1 MSIFL
6 QMQCWDKRR
15 TLWCQNKGTQNCR
28 VRSTFFWPKNTNGL
42 HLHYT
47 PTQADPLQHNGRELS
62 RGPAYYD
69 VIQQAPCWHA
79 RCLIMTLIRP
89 HPLFK
94 HKGPNQDGN
103 CQNQLRQRSA
113 KPLNQRAGKGLEL
126 FLFICIISVP
136 KFQPIQWMLFLL
148 EIG

>member
-1 MSIFL
+1 MVPKQRHPKL
-6 QMQCWDKRR
+6 QGQVNILLAK
-15 TLWCQNKGTQNCR
+15 K
-28 VRSTFFWPKNTNGL
+28 TNRL
-42 HLHYT
+42 RLHYT

-94 HKGPNQDGN
+94 HKWPNQDGN

-148 EIG
+148 GIG